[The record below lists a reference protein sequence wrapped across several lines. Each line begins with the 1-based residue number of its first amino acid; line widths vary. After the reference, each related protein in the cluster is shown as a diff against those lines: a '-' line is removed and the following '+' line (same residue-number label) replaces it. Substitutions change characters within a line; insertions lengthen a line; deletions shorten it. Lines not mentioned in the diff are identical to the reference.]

1 MIQWSETDLL
11 IRDTIR
17 EFVDKEI
24 RPHVDELEYGEAT
37 PYDLIRK
44 FFATFGLD
52 ALAREGFDPERGRDS
67 GATGGGREAMSLIA
81 VSELCRVSM
90 GLVTAM
96 GVSVGL
102 AAGTIMAR
110 GTPEQR
116 RRWALDLLTF

>member
-24 RPHVDELEYGEAT
+24 RPHVDELEYGALT

-44 FFATFGLD
+44 FFGTFGLD
-52 ALAREGFDPERGRDS
+52 ALARDGFDPEPGGRDA
-67 GATGGGREAMSLIA
+67 GATDGGREALSLIA

-102 AAGTIMAR
+102 A
-110 GTPEQR
+110 
-116 RRWALDLLTF
+116 

>member
-1 MIQWSETDLL
+1 MTQWSDALL
-11 IRDTIR
+11 LLRVTIR

-24 RPHVDELEYGEAT
+24 RPNVDELEYGELT

-44 FFATFGLD
+44 FFGTFGLD
-52 ALAREGFDPERGRDS
+52 ALARDGFDPERGRQG
-67 GATGGGREAMSLIA
+67 GATGGGREALSLIA

-110 GTPEQR
+110 G
-116 RRWALDLLTF
+116 